1 MREPDRGEFEA
12 FARRVSPRLLRSAYL
27 LTGDL
32 HLAQDVVQEALQ
44 KVAAR
49 WRTLDASPEAYA
61 RRIVATTTVD
71 WWRRRQARAREVFGV
86 DAAGRPDPAAE
97 AGHAA
102 VEIRGVLLPALA
114 ALPHR
119 QRAVVVLRYL
129 DDLSEAEVAATL
141 CISVGT
147 VKSAGSRGL
156 ARLRQLLGDDA
167 RLTAS
172 TTAIHPSERPPR

>member
-61 RRIVATTTVD
+61 RRIVATTT
-71 WWRRRQARAREVFGV
+71 A
-86 DAAGRPDPAAE
+86 
-97 AGHAA
+97 
-102 VEIRGVLLPALA
+102 
-114 ALPHR
+114 
-119 QRAVVVLRYL
+119 
-129 DDLSEAEVAATL
+129 
-141 CISVGT
+141 

-156 ARLRQLLGDDA
+156 ARLRELLGDDA

-172 TTAIHPSERPPR
+172 TTAIHPSERPSR